1 MNKLTIFHIM
11 NQSNYL
17 CNCKSNISIK
27 LKHYT
32 VQYKIIKSESQYEV
46 YCNKLHEVVIN
57 PMTRNSDEVEL
68 LTLLVEKWDSENII
82 IPVANPIETINAL
95 MKEHKLNATDLG
107 KILNLS
113 KGTISKMLN
122 YNKGLTKETIR
133 ILATHFK
140 LSQEI
145 FNQPYKL
152 ENDINRTF
160 KNAAVMNTKKHIKNV
175 NQLA

>member
-1 MNKLTIFHIM
+1 ME
-11 NQSNYL
+11 
-17 CNCKSNISIK
+17 
-27 LKHYT
+27 
-32 VQYKIIKSESQYEV
+32 YKIIKSESQYEA
-46 YCNKLHEVVIN
+46 YCNKLHELVID
-57 PMTRNSDEVEL
+57 PITRDSDEVEL
-68 LTLLVEKWDSENII
+68 LTLLVEKWDSENIK
-82 IPVANPIETINAL
+82 IPVKNPIETIKDL
-95 MKEHKLNATDLG
+95 MKEHKLNATELG

-122 YNKGLTKETIR
+122 YNKGLSKETIR

-152 ENDINRTF
+152 ENDINRKI